1 MDILNQKGFTLL
13 EVLVAIVIVSIG
25 LLAVAGMQTTA
36 ITGNASAKDATI
48 AIQFAE
54 EMVDRIRV
62 NAGDT
67 PEIYNCIDTNN
78 SGVSAVDATPCA
90 TLGRPPSNP
99 AQGDYDQWRT
109 RLTDPS
115 LGLSGAIGTVTVTK
129 DSPISKTA
137 TITVTVTWGSITP
150 RSVTFTT
157 IMETWLT

>member
-1 MDILNQKGFTLL
+1 MVHVKGNYMNRFNESGFTLL

-36 ITGNASAKDATI
+36 ITGNASARDATI
-48 AIQFAE
+48 AIQLAE

-67 PEIYNCIDTNN
+67 PAVYHGLDTN
-78 SGVSAVDATPCA
+78 GGTATTCTGLSNQIDPA
-90 TLGRPPSNP
+90 LG
-99 AQGDYDQWRT
+99 DCVQWRS
-109 RLTDPS
+109 RLQNS
-115 LGLSGAIGTVTVTK
+115 GLSGAQGTVTVTN

-137 TITVTVTWGSITP
+137 TITVTVTWGSITT
-150 RSVTFTT
+150 RTVKFTT

>member
-1 MDILNQKGFTLL
+1 MKSLNNQGFTLL

-36 ITGNASAKDATI
+36 ITANASARDATI

-54 EMVDRIRV
+54 EMADRIRL

-67 PEIYNCIDTNN
+67 PETYHGLDTN
-78 SGVSAVDATPCA
+78 GGTATTCTGLTAQNDPA
-90 TLGRPPSNP
+90 LG
-99 AQGDYDQWRT
+99 DCIQWRS
-109 RLTDPS
+109 RLQSAS
-115 LGLSGAIGTVTVTK
+115 LGLSGARGFITVTD

-137 TITVTVTWGSITP
+137 TITVRITWGSITI
-150 RSVTFTT
+150 RSITFTT

>member
-36 ITGNASAKDATI
+36 ITANASARDATI

-54 EMVDRIRV
+54 EMADRIRL

-67 PEIYNCIDTNN
+67 PETYHGLDTN
-78 SGVSAVDATPCA
+78 GGTATTCTGLTAQNDPA
-90 TLGRPPSNP
+90 LG
-99 AQGDYDQWRT
+99 DCIQWRS
-109 RLTDPS
+109 RLQNAS
-115 LGLSGAIGTVTVTK
+115 LGLSGARGTVTVTD

-137 TITVTVTWGSITP
+137 NITVTITWGTISTRSITF
-150 RSVTFTT
+150 RT